1 MRSRVATL
9 TAVALSVVLSMSLA
23 SAQAEITTIAELR
36 AAAASGG
43 TYTLP
48 AGSIF
53 IDEPVVVTSELT
65 IAGVGANESILIV
78 RGARAGLIVQP
89 EGSLTLTRLW
99 VDGGPAETPG
109 GADLIQ
115 TAGRLI
121 VRESRIAGGRF
132 EQVGGKPY
140 GVGSGVYVAL
150 NGVATLI
157 NVSLE
162 RNALAAIEVD
172 HDATI
177 ELAGSFVRNNSN
189 GLVIE
194 GDARATLIQ
203 NYIHSNV
210 APGLTIRGNAVVAAS
225 NNTIEANGRRQDENG
240 NAYDGARILGNAQ
253 VTLANN
259 HFNANPRFALS
270 VSGNANVMASGNFY
284 ENNGGFSERDNKHH
298 SALLIAGEA
307 TYSGNGERF
316 SGNQGGAMETTATAR
331 VSLTGA
337 VLRQT
342 GSNASIFLDEASSL
356 TLENGDL
363 EGNEGPI
370 VVWGQSAR
378 LQVSGGRFVGSGGH
392 AFYLAGGES
401 TIHGAEILGNAG
413 VAVRVARAAAAT
425 VHGSLVANNGSGIVF
440 LEDSRGDVRN
450 NRIENNRSNGIAF
463 ADASSGIMV
472 DNAVVHAPGEGA
484 AIFVGD
490 GLSVTSQGNTETTP

>member
-1 MRSRVATL
+1 
-9 TAVALSVVLSMSLA
+9 MSLV
-23 SAQAEITTIAELR
+23 SAQAEITSIEQLR

-43 TYTLP
+43 SYTLP
-48 AGSIF
+48 VGSIF

-65 IAGVGANESILIV
+65 IAGVGANDSILIV
-78 RGARAGLIVQP
+78 RGARVGLIVQP
-89 EGSLTLTRLW
+89 EGNLTLSGLW
-99 VDGGPAETPG
+99 VDGGPADTPG

-115 TAGRLI
+115 VAGRLV

-132 EQVGGKPY
+132 EQVGNKPY

-150 NGVATLI
+150 GGVATLI

-162 RNALAAIEVD
+162 RNALAAVEVD

-177 ELAGSFVRNNSN
+177 ELASSFVRNNLN
-189 GLVIE
+189 GIVVE
-194 GDARATLIQ
+194 GAARATLIQ

-210 APGLTIRGNAVVAAS
+210 AVGLTIRGNAVATVA

-240 NAYDGARILGNAQ
+240 VAYDGTRILGSAQ

-270 VSGNANVMASGNFY
+270 VSGNANVMASGNHF
-284 ENNGGFSERDNKHH
+284 ENNGGFSERETKHH
-298 SALLIAGEA
+298 SALLIAGDA

-316 SGNQGGAMETTATAR
+316 SSNPGGAMELTANAR
-331 VSLTGA
+331 ASLFGA

-342 GSNASIFLDEASSL
+342 ASNASIFLDEASSL
-356 TLENGDL
+356 TLENGDV

-370 VVWGQSAR
+370 VVRGQSAR

-401 TIHGAEILGNAG
+401 IIQGAEILGNAG

-440 LEDSRGDVRN
+440 LDDSRGDVRG
-450 NRIENNRSNGIAF
+450 NRVENNRSNGIAF
-463 ADASSGIMV
+463 ADASSGVMV

-484 AIFVGD
+484 AIFVGA
-490 GLSVTSQGNTETTP
+490 GLTVTAQGNTETTP